1 MKQQVGSEEHRNAGR
16 LLSFKRISCSVAFL
30 LLINMTA
37 DPAQLTNLAQLAS
50 SGIFGFK
57 EGLKKVAL
65 PLQNAGLS
73 VVVLGFKEVVNK
85 IVFNCPQRHYQ
96 LYSLMFMFAP
106 AVLLLC
112 LALMVSR
119 NFWKM
124 AAGCCR
130 LRRPQRR
137 VVWQQSRKYVILS
150 IVPPTAWIL
159 FALFDAEYYICA
171 KLGSEKIRLNS
182 TAPFQQSALLAEY
195 ESAKIESRMIGI
207 FLLTGIV
214 LVGTVLIS
222 IERCCTRPDTRISND
237 EEYTYFLAE
246 EQIKLFNSKL
256 EPLAKEQAKVEVEAL
271 FERFKDVDDI
281 AKKVRLISEELENE
295 IPWAATHEA

>member
-1 MKQQVGSEEHRNAGR
+1 MPEGDS
-16 LLSFKRISCSVAFL
+16 
-30 LLINMTA
+30 
-37 DPAQLTNLAQLAS
+37 AQLPKLAQLAS
-50 SGIFGFK
+50 SSIFGFK
-57 EGLKKVAL
+57 EVLKKVAL

-73 VVVLGFKEVVNK
+73 GLVLGFKEVVNK
-85 IVFNCPQRHYQ
+85 VAFNCPQHYYQ

-171 KLGSEKIRLNS
+171 KLGSKHIRLNN
-182 TAPFQQSALLAEY
+182 TAPFQQPALLAEY
-195 ESAKIESRMIGI
+195 ESAKIESRMTGI

-214 LVGTVLIS
+214 LVGTVLITV
-222 IERCCTRPDTRISND
+222 ERCCTRPDTGISND
-237 EEYTYFLAE
+237 EEYTYYLVL

-281 AKKVRLISEELENE
+281 AEKVRLISEELEDE
-295 IPWAATHEA
+295 IPWAATYEA

>member
-1 MKQQVGSEEHRNAGR
+1 
-16 LLSFKRISCSVAFL
+16 
-30 LLINMTA
+30 MTEG
-37 DPAQLTNLAQLAS
+37 DPAKPPKLTELAS
-50 SGIFGFK
+50 SAIVGFK
-57 EGLKKVAL
+57 ERLQKIAL

-73 VVVLGFKEVVNK
+73 GLVLGLKKVVNK
-85 IVFNCPQRHYQ
+85 VVFNCPRHYYQ

-159 FALFDAEYYICA
+159 FNLFDTEYYICA
-171 KLGSEKIRLNS
+171 KLGSEIIRQNN
-182 TAPFQQSALLAEY
+182 TAPFQQPALLAEY

-222 IERCCTRPDTRISND
+222 IERCCTRPDTGISND
-237 EEYTYFLAE
+237 EEYTYYLAL

-281 AKKVRLISEELENE
+281 AEKVRLISKELEDE

>member
-1 MKQQVGSEEHRNAGR
+1 
-16 LLSFKRISCSVAFL
+16 
-30 LLINMTA
+30 
-37 DPAQLTNLAQLAS
+37 
-50 SGIFGFK
+50 
-57 EGLKKVAL
+57 
-65 PLQNAGLS
+65 
-73 VVVLGFKEVVNK
+73 
-85 IVFNCPQRHYQ
+85 
-96 LYSLMFMFAP
+96 MFMFAP

-195 ESAKIESRMIGI
+195 ESAKIESLMIAI

-214 LVGTVLIS
+214 LLGTVLIS

-237 EEYTYFLAE
+237 EEYTYYLAQ
-246 EQIKLFNSKL
+246 EQIKSFNSKL

-271 FERFKDVDDI
+271 FEKHKDVDDI
-281 AKKVRLISEELENE
+281 AKKVRLISEELKDE
-295 IPWAATHEA
+295 IPWAATHEAQTGTVWE

>member
-1 MKQQVGSEEHRNAGR
+1 MTEGDTAQQP
-16 LLSFKRISCSVAFL
+16 K
-30 LLINMTA
+30 
-37 DPAQLTNLAQLAS
+37 LTQLAS
-50 SGIFGFK
+50 SGLVNLK

-65 PLQNAGLS
+65 PLQNAGLTGG
-73 VVVLGFKEVVNK
+73 VLGLKEAVK
-85 IVFNCPQRHYQ
+85 KLVFNCPERHYQ
-96 LYSLMFMFAP
+96 LYSLLFMFAP

-137 VVWQQSRKYVILS
+137 VIWQQSRKYVILS

-159 FALFDAEYYICA
+159 LALFDTEYYTCA
-171 KLGSEKIRLNS
+171 KLGSKTIRLNE
-182 TAPFQQSALLAEY
+182 TLPFQQPALLAEY
-195 ESAKIESRMIGI
+195 DSASLESRIIGI

-222 IERCCTRPDTRISND
+222 IERCCTRPDSAISND
-237 EEYTYFLAE
+237 EEYTCYLAE
-246 EQIKLFNSKL
+246 EQIMLFNSKL
-256 EPLAKEQAKVEVEAL
+256 RPLAKEQAKVQVEAL
-271 FERFKDVDDI
+271 FERFKDMDDI
-281 AKKVRLISEELENE
+281 AEKVRLISEEIEDE
-295 IPWAATHEA
+295 IPWATTHEA

>member
-1 MKQQVGSEEHRNAGR
+1 MV
-16 LLSFKRISCSVAFL
+16 V
-30 LLINMTA
+30 NMTEG
-37 DPAQLTNLAQLAS
+37 DPAQLPKLTQLAS
-50 SGIFGFK
+50 SGIVSLK
-57 EGLKKVAL
+57 KGLKKGAL
-65 PLQNAGLS
+65 PLQKVGLS
-73 VVVLGFKEVVNK
+73 AAVLVLKEAVK
-85 IVFNCPQRHYQ
+85 KLVFNCPERHYQ
-96 LYSLMFMFAP
+96 LYSFMFMFAP

-150 IVPPTAWIL
+150 IVAPTAWIV
-159 FALFDAEYYICA
+159 FALFDTEYYTCA
-171 KLGSEKIRLNS
+171 KLGSEEIRLND
-182 TAPFQQSALLAEY
+182 TVPFQQPALLAEY
-195 ESAKIESRMIGI
+195 ETARIESRIIGI

-222 IERCCTRPDTRISND
+222 IERCCTRPDTGISND
-237 EEYTYFLAE
+237 EEYTLYLAE
-246 EQIKLFNSKL
+246 EEIRLFNSKL
-256 EPLAKEQAKVEVEAL
+256 QPLAKKQAKAQVEAL
-271 FERFKDVDDI
+271 FEKFKDVDDI
-281 AKKVRLISEELENE
+281 AEKVRLISEEIEDE

>member
-1 MKQQVGSEEHRNAGR
+1 
-16 LLSFKRISCSVAFL
+16 
-30 LLINMTA
+30 MTEG
-37 DPAQLTNLAQLAS
+37 DTAQLPKLTQLAS
-50 SGIFGFK
+50 SGLVNLK

-65 PLQNAGLS
+65 PLQNAGLTGG
-73 VVVLGFKEVVNK
+73 VLGLKEAIK
-85 IVFNCPQRHYQ
+85 KLVFNCPQRHYQ
-96 LYSLMFMFAP
+96 LYSLLFMFAP

-137 VVWQQSRKYVILS
+137 VIWQQSRKYVILS

-159 FALFDAEYYICA
+159 LALFDTEYYTCA
-171 KLGSEKIRLNS
+171 KLGSKKIRLNETLS
-182 TAPFQQSALLAEY
+182 FNQPALLAEY
-195 ESAKIESRMIGI
+195 ETARIESRIIGI

-222 IERCCTRPDTRISND
+222 IERFCTRPDSAISND
-237 EEYTYFLAE
+237 EEYTCYLAE
-246 EQIKLFNSKL
+246 EQIMLFNSKL
-256 EPLAKEQAKVEVEAL
+256 QPLAKEQAKVQVEAL
-271 FERFKDVDDI
+271 FQRFKDVDDI
-281 AKKVRLISEELENE
+281 AEKVRLISEEIEEE

>member
-1 MKQQVGSEEHRNAGR
+1 
-16 LLSFKRISCSVAFL
+16 
-30 LLINMTA
+30 MTER
-37 DPAQLTNLAQLAS
+37 DPAQPSKLTELAS
-50 SGIFGFK
+50 SGVVGFK
-57 EGLKKVAL
+57 ERLQKIAL
-65 PLQNAGLS
+65 PLLSAGLS
-73 VVVLGFKEVVNK
+73 GVVLGFKKVVNK
-85 IVFNCPQRHYQ
+85 VVFNCPQHYYQ

-112 LALMVSR
+112 LALLVSR

-124 AAGCCR
+124 VAGCCR

-159 FALFDAEYYICA
+159 FALFDTEYYICA
-171 KLGSEKIRLNS
+171 KLGSEKIRLNN
-182 TAPFQQSALLAEY
+182 TEPFQQPALLAKY
-195 ESAKIESRMIGI
+195 ESAKIESRMIAI

-214 LVGTVLIS
+214 LLGTVLIS
-222 IERCCTRPDTRISND
+222 VERCCTRPDTGISND
-237 EEYTYFLAE
+237 EEYTYYLAQ

-281 AKKVRLISEELENE
+281 AEKVRLISEELENE

>member
-1 MKQQVGSEEHRNAGR
+1 
-16 LLSFKRISCSVAFL
+16 
-30 LLINMTA
+30 MTEG
-37 DPAQLTNLAQLAS
+37 DPAKLPKLTQLAS
-50 SGIFGFK
+50 SGIVSLK
-57 EGLKKVAL
+57 EGLKKAVV
-65 PLQNAGLS
+65 PLKSVGLTGG
-73 VVVLGFKEVVNK
+73 VLGLKESVKKLVFK
-85 IVFNCPQRHYQ
+85 CPERHYQ
-96 LYSLMFMFAP
+96 LYSLLFMFAP

-150 IVPPTAWIL
+150 IVAPTAWIV
-159 FALFDAEYYICA
+159 FALFDTEYYTCA
-171 KLGSEKIRLNS
+171 KLGSKKLRMKNI
-182 TAPFQQSALLAEY
+182 APFQRPALSAEY
-195 ESAKIESRMIGI
+195 ERAMVESRIIGI

-222 IERCCTRPDTRISND
+222 IERCCTRPDTGISND
-237 EEYTYFLAE
+237 EEYTLYLAE
-246 EQIKLFNSKL
+246 EEIKLFNSKL
-256 EPLAKEQAKVEVEAL
+256 QPLAKEQAKVQVEAL
-271 FERFKDVDDI
+271 FERFKDVDNI
-281 AKKVRLISEELENE
+281 AEKVRLISEEIEEE